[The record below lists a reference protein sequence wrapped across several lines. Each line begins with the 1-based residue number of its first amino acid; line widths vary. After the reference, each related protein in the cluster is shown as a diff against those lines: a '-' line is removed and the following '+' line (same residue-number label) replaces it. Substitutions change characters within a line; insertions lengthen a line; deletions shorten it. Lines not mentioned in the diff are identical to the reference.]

1 MTKTSLRFLIFLAL
15 LLTWPS
21 LVASQMREV
30 SRSEDEAQRTEW
42 YTVKGYRHGISH
54 FPLVHHS
61 GVEYEAGET
70 LTFDRY
76 HTMKVMYEWLH
87 RWEEQYPDLV
97 DVYEVDRS
105 FEGRPILMATLTNEE
120 TGPATDKPAAY
131 FEGGRHSGEVTSS
144 ESVLWLIKYLL
155 DNYGTDPRVTELLD
169 TKAIY
174 FRPQNNPDGGSM
186 YLHTAQSNRSSVR
199 PMDNDG
205 DGLMDEDPPE
215 DLDGDGVIYQMR
227 YRVKPGEDGGN
238 ATLDPRDPTG
248 RLMRTSRSGDIEGE
262 WMVVSEGVDS
272 DGDGRF
278 NEDGIGGLDLH
289 RNYPENWRP
298 EPGLDATGR
307 GYTQR
312 GAGEYPLSE
321 IETRSTVI
329 FLLRNPNI
337 SVANVMDTRVPM
349 HLRPPS
355 TSASAERMYPE
366 DLALY
371 EYFDSVGMAITGYP
385 WAGDVYE
392 TYATRGDTTMSGEPR
407 RPGPLF
413 GHGPDF
419 GYWYYGSI
427 WYGDELWN
435 GGAMEDYNGDGFYD
449 GADALVWDDEGN
461 DGNGFKEWEPF
472 DHPTLGEVEIG
483 GFHPKFF
490 SQNAPPTVLEE
501 WISKQALFNLEMAY
515 HLPKLEMEGV
525 RVRRARDEDGGT
537 TFDVTVTWRNAG
549 QLPTA
554 LRQAQLVKIVR
565 EDRVRLDF
573 DRELTRGDEPRVE
586 IVDPQYRDKTF
597 YAGRT
602 EGGATNSATFRVK
615 VTGDEAVEGTV
626 RVLSTRG
633 GVLEAELRLD
643 PNG

>member
-1 MTKTSLRFLIFLAL
+1 
-15 LLTWPS
+15 
-21 LVASQMREV
+21 
-30 SRSEDEAQRTEW
+30 
-42 YTVKGYRHGISH
+42 
-54 FPLVHHS
+54 
-61 GVEYEAGET
+61 
-70 LTFDRY
+70 
-76 HTMKVMYEWLH
+76 
-87 RWEEQYPDLV
+87 
-97 DVYEVDRS
+97 
-105 FEGRPILMATLTNEE
+105 
-120 TGPATDKPAAY
+120 
-131 FEGGRHSGEVTSS
+131 
-144 ESVLWLIKYLL
+144 
-155 DNYGTDPRVTELLD
+155 
-169 TKAIY
+169 
-174 FRPQNNPDGGSM
+174 M

-199 PMDNDG
+199 PTDNDG

-227 YRVKPGEDGGN
+227 YKVQPGDEGGS
-238 ATLDPRDPTG
+238 ATLDPRDPSG
-248 RLMRTSRSGDIEGE
+248 RLMRTSRGGDIEGE
-262 WMVVSEGVDS
+262 WVVVSEGVDS

-366 DLALY
+366 DQALY

-461 DGNGFKEWEPF
+461 GGNGFKEWEPF

-490 SQNAPPTVLEE
+490 SQNAPPNVLEE

-515 HLPKLEMEGV
+515 HLPQLEMEGV
-525 RVRRARDEDGGT
+525 RVRRAQDEDGGT

-554 LRQAQLVKIVR
+554 LRQAQLVKIVQ
-565 EDRVRLDF
+565 EDRVDLDF

-586 IVDPQYRDKTF
+586 IVDPRYRDKTF

-602 EGGATNSATFRVK
+602 DAGATNSATFQVK

-643 PNG
+643 PNGS